1 MTINQKLILPSVS
14 SSILP
19 KTFGTSIVP
28 PATRYASRGG
38 TETPGRSSSLGT
50 VIGNVALSIGLG
62 IWLGVYGV
70 TLATS
75 LVAVGAIV
83 AQVDPLGRTL
93 GT

>member
-1 MTINQKLILPSVS
+1 MQAVAELRHRVI
-14 SSILP
+14 
-19 KTFGTSIVP
+19 G
-28 PATRYASRGG
+28 
-38 TETPGRSSSLGT
+38 SLAT

-93 GT
+93 AT